1 MVRRIAQSS
10 SMNLKDRLPIE
21 LHDAGVHFG
30 WRPLPS
36 PGGAHRYCR
45 PQEEEGQ
52 RQGQEYIESPG
63 VEKVKRL
70 LRTDAEAVSVRWE
83 MGHGFSAKR
92 DELREILNDIS
103 SSSDEDEGGLRREDE
118 DLNIMDMEED
128 LVRQLQDKLNESSDG
143 GRDEADRNNLIVMEY
158 QVQVDCV
165 KAKLKKTRAREKQ
178 QEDLIMKVENQ
189 ALKLSARL
197 AEFSIFHHYYPS
209 HRKRSRASDWHSK
222 WPFCQNRFQALLSE
236 IIHQEE
242 SEMEQLAFLLQEQ
255 LDSLIEM

>member
-1 MVRRIAQSS
+1 MLVCTLDGDLYPPLEEPTGTVDPKKKKVKDKDKRFVWNHGITCPLKNTRKRR
-10 SMNLKDRLPIE
+10 LKKM
-21 LHDAGVHFG
+21 
-30 WRPLPS
+30 
-36 PGGAHRYCR
+36 
-45 PQEEEGQ
+45 
-52 RQGQEYIESPG
+52 YIESPG
-63 VEKVKRL
+63 VKKVKRL
-70 LRTDAEAVSVRWE
+70 LRTDAEAPRMRPRRQKTKALWSTWTHHLGHQ

-189 ALKLSARL
+189 ALK
-197 AEFSIFHHYYPS
+197 
-209 HRKRSRASDWHSK
+209 
-222 WPFCQNRFQALLSE
+222 NRFQALLSE

-242 SEMEQLAFLLQEQ
+242 SEMEQEQ